1 MTKESRSESVTQT
14 LSKIAGIFGIV
25 AGALCL
31 IILVLSRITFTGVYV
46 FDYGYW
52 SGLSFLVGVGLVI
65 AGGVLAL
72 RRNLVLAPWLLIAA
86 WVVFAPVRI
95 RVAAIGDFYYNGEGN
110 FLNIVRWQHSPSFLV
125 RVWDTRVYFLD
136 GMAGVLTVVVL
147 WLMLAAVVLALV
159 AFFRT
164 PADQRRPLRTSIPS
178 AGQAASVTGVGMA
191 TVNDDGT
198 VSEGWYADPDGK
210 PSERYWDGNEWT
222 DKTRP
227 RTAATAALAMAT
239 TKPTVTPF
247 GEPISSKSRA
257 AAAILAWFL
266 GVLGIHR
273 FYLGKV
279 GTGILMIVTLGGLGV
294 WWLIDLI
301 WILVGTFKDKDGNV
315 VANW

>member
-25 AGALCL
+25 AGALSL
-31 IILVLSRITFTGVYV
+31 IVFVLTI
-46 FDYGYW
+46 FDGW
-52 SGLSFLVGVGLVI
+52 WIFASGNLFGLSFLVGVGLVI

-86 WVVFAPVRI
+86 WVVFVPVRFRLDEI
-95 RVAAIGDFYYNGEGN
+95 GEFSIWNAYNPEWAWIYFSNWASYKLIQLLTWVA
-110 FLNIVRWQHSPSFLV
+110 
-125 RVWDTRVYFLD
+125 
-136 GMAGVLTVVVL
+136 L
-147 WLMLAAVVLALV
+147 WLMLAAVVVALV

-164 PADQRRPLRTSIPS
+164 PADQRNPRTSIPS

-239 TKPTVTPF
+239 TKPTVTPS

-266 GVLGIHR
+266 GFLGIHR

>member
-1 MTKESRSESVTQT
+1 MTKKPRSESVTQT

-25 AGALCL
+25 AGALSL
-31 IILVLSRITFTGVYV
+31 IVFVLTI
-46 FDYGYW
+46 FDGW
-52 SGLSFLVGVGLVI
+52 WIFASGNLFGLSFLVGVGLVI

-86 WVVFAPVRI
+86 WVVFVPVRFRLDEI
-95 RVAAIGDFYYNGEGN
+95 GEFSIWNAYNPVYVPNRFDYGVSYGLTPLLTWVA
-110 FLNIVRWQHSPSFLV
+110 
-125 RVWDTRVYFLD
+125 
-136 GMAGVLTVVVL
+136 L
-147 WLMLAAVVLALV
+147 WLMLAAVVVALV

-164 PADQRRPLRTSIPS
+164 PADQRNPRTSIPS

-239 TKPTVTPF
+239 TKPTVTPS

-266 GVLGIHR
+266 GFLGIHR